1 LLIYLDDLRNN
12 RLNFKSSDSVVDVRD
27 IIKNEEKLSLDM
39 KRVLLDGFIR
49 QEGNLAY
56 FKKDLFLYQK
66 FLLFI
71 LIDKRTGDHYVIF
84 E

>member
-1 LLIYLDDLRNN
+1 VEKKRKIFNEQ
-12 RLNFKSSDSVVDVRD
+12 KEVDSPNT
-27 IIKNEEKLSLDM
+27 IEEEKDILNTLI
-39 KRVLLDGFIR
+39 RVLLDGFIR

>member
-1 LLIYLDDLRNN
+1 
-12 RLNFKSSDSVVDVRD
+12 
-27 IIKNEEKLSLDM
+27 M